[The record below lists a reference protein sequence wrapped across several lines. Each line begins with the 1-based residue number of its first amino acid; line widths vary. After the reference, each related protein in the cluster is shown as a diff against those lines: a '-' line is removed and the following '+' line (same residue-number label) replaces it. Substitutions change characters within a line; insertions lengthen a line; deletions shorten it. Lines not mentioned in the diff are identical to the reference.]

1 MKICAIICE
10 YNPFHNGHEYL
21 IKEAKRR
28 SGADAVLCLMSGNFV
43 QRGSVAVL
51 PKRNRAIHAVKCGA
65 DAVIELPTVF
75 ATSNAEIFASG
86 AISLLSKIPEVTC
99 LAFGAELGEKEP
111 FLQAATA
118 LLKEPEAV
126 SKTVKTLMAQGIG
139 YAQAISTARA
149 QVADSR
155 LFNSPNNILGIEYTK
170 AILKYNANIDVLPI
184 ERMGSGYLETKLDG
198 PYISA
203 TAIRLALQDRNINAL
218 TRYVPNCVLY
228 DLNNCVF
235 VNPDPF
241 EKIAILKQSAEELAK
256 ILDCTEG
263 LENAFISAA
272 SEAETLERALC
283 SPRYTASRI
292 RRIALHSLLGITR
305 EFIEECLTSPLYLA
319 PLAYKK
325 SRKDVLSV
333 LGKSKVPLLSSVQKQ
348 KNLSSTAA
356 KCRALDERATKIFDI
371 MRGKVS
377 DHSVAIIDA

>member
-51 PKRNRAIHAVKCGA
+51 PKRNRAIHAVKCSA
-65 DAVIELPTVF
+65 DAVIELPAVF

-126 SKTVKTLMAQGIG
+126 SKTVKTLMSQGMG

-170 AILKYNANIDVLPI
+170 AILKYNANIDILPI
-184 ERMGSGYLETKLDG
+184 ERIGSGYLETKLDG

-228 DLNNCVF
+228 DLSNCVF

-241 EKIAILKQSAEELAK
+241 EKIAVLKQSAEELSK

-263 LENAFISAA
+263 LENALISAA
-272 SEAETLERALC
+272 SEAEPLERTLC

-305 EFIEECLTSPLYLA
+305 DFIQECLTSPLYLA

-333 LGKSKVPLLSSVQKQ
+333 LGKSDLPLLSSVREQK
-348 KNLSSTAA
+348 KLSSTAA
-356 KCRALDERATKIFDI
+356 KCRALDERATKIFDV
-371 MRGKVS
+371 MRGKVT